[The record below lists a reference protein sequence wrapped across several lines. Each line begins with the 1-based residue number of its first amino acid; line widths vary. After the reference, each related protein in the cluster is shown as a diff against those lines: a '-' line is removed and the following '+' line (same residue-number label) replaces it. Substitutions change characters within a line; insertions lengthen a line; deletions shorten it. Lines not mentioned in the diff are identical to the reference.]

1 MTYEP
6 VTHYDARSQR
16 VTNAVCNAAPHH
28 TTPHHTTKNTSSL
41 SDAQTRGRAIE
52 QATTARIRSI
62 HPVDALTVTL
72 IEIRPDW
79 KPEQV
84 HATILRDR
92 RAWTTVVAAALECAL
107 DPDVRSP
114 FAIENHGARSRT
126 ETVPVL
132 PSVAEALAPQ
142 LCAHEF
148 RVGACPFCRQE
159 AK

>member
-1 MTYEP
+1 MRRDQSPPDVHRTSTGRPQEVP
-6 VTHYDARSQR
+6 TQ
-16 VTNAVCNAAPHH
+16 TE
-28 TTPHHTTKNTSSL
+28 TETETKYKTTSSL

-92 RAWTTVVAAALECAL
+92 RAWTSVVAAALECAL

-132 PSVAEALAPQ
+132 PTVAEALAPQ

-148 RVGACPFCRQE
+148 RVGACPFCRRSE
-159 AK
+159 